1 VAAGARSSRTSLN
14 RARRHAAH
22 TPPPHHRDASDPDR
36 HGTEQ
41 TAPDR
46 SKIGSTSR
54 KMPPDFEPGDP
65 CHDTEIPSA
74 KRPGKKQV
82 LRDEPAMLPAVP
94 REFAGLHAPNMI
106 RRPIPDS
113 VRRQPATSP
122 PITRIRQDT
131 RTTLTLSNVDNVR
144 QKVRPFRS
152 GDTTRRAEP
161 RTSRGRNVNAES
173 TSKPKPVVSSHSCRP
188 KVRHKR
194 ARDFAARLESDLFQI
209 WQVPETP
216 AT

>member
-1 VAAGARSSRTSLN
+1 MAAGARSSRTSLN

-122 PITRIRQDT
+122 PNNSHPAGYANHVDSVKRRQCPT
-131 RTTLTLSNVDNVR
+131 EGSTIPLRGHNPKSRATN
-144 QKVRPFRS
+144 QPRS
-152 GDTTRRAEP
+152 QCQR
-161 RTSRGRNVNAES
+161 
-173 TSKPKPVVSSHSCRP
+173 
-188 KVRHKR
+188 
-194 ARDFAARLESDLFQI
+194 
-209 WQVPETP
+209 
-216 AT
+216 